1 VAYVFL
7 FLLATTRSAARRFP
21 SRSSD
26 KRVLNGRSLL
36 RNRALLRNQSAHA
49 ALLHPSEGMRSTSGG
64 WNMRKFALVLASV
77 AGLGFAAPA
86 FASDDGAAAPRM
98 QLAQLGVSVNVG
110 TPGVV
115 VRDRHYHRR
124 HHHHRRHYHS
134 HRAQSDVVIVK
145 KRKPV
150 RKTVIIDRR

>member
-1 VAYVFL
+1 
-7 FLLATTRSAARRFP
+7 
-21 SRSSD
+21 
-26 KRVLNGRSLL
+26 
-36 RNRALLRNQSAHA
+36 
-49 ALLHPSEGMRSTSGG
+49 
-64 WNMRKFALVLASV
+64 MRKFALVMASV

-86 FASDDGAAAPRM
+86 FASDNAAGEARI

-115 VRDRHYHRR
+115 VRDRHYRHR

-134 HRAQSDVVIVK
+134 HRAQGDVVIVK
-145 KRKPV
+145 KRKPA

>member
-1 VAYVFL
+1 
-7 FLLATTRSAARRFP
+7 
-21 SRSSD
+21 
-26 KRVLNGRSLL
+26 
-36 RNRALLRNQSAHA
+36 
-49 ALLHPSEGMRSTSGG
+49 
-64 WNMRKFALVLASV
+64 MRKFALVLASV

-86 FASDDGAAAPRM
+86 FASDKDAVAPRM

-115 VRDRHYHRR
+115 VRERNYNRR

-145 KRKPV
+145 KRKPA

>member
-1 VAYVFL
+1 MFSAQGKGVAPEPI
-7 FLLATTRSAARRFP
+7 RSRRIA
-21 SRSSD
+21 SSERGD
-26 KRVLNGRSLL
+26 ALNIR
-36 RNRALLRNQSAHA
+36 RK
-49 ALLHPSEGMRSTSGG
+49 
-64 WNMRKFALVLASV
+64 NMRKFALVLASV
-77 AGLGFAAPA
+77 AGFGFAAPA
-86 FASDDGAAAPRM
+86 FASDSDAVAPRL

-134 HRAQSDVVIVK
+134 HRAQGDVVIVK
-145 KRKPV
+145 KRKPA